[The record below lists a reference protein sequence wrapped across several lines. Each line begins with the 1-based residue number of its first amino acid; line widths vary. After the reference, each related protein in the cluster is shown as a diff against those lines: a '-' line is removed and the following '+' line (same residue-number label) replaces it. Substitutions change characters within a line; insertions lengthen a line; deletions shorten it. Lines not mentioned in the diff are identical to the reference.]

1 MTKTK
6 ETFQEGPSFETIG
19 NCDGCK
25 YLSISDELSNISTT
39 KKITCDKLNKDLRQR
54 SNNDS
59 IIPHSDC
66 PFQFLSSIKY
76 HKDKEKRLTK
86 LEFDKVKSIVSS
98 IFKYSNSFNNDNCGL
113 WISFHC
119 SETITLTKIKQ
130 LEEKL
135 PNYDIEFDSY
145 DSDDISVTLNLKV
158 V

>member
-1 MTKTK
+1 MTKVK
-6 ETFQEGPSFETIG
+6 ETAQEGPSFETIG

-25 YLSISDELSNISTT
+25 YLIISDELSNISTT
-39 KKITCDKLNKDLRQR
+39 KKIICDRLNKDLRQR
-54 SNNDS
+54 SINNS

-66 PFQFLSSIKY
+66 PFQFLSSINY
-76 HKDKEKRLTK
+76 HKDKIKRLDA

-98 IFKYSNSFNNDNCGL
+98 IFKDAHSFDHSLVYVIFRYSD
-113 WISFHC
+113 
-119 SETITLTKIKQ
+119 TIELNRIKQ

>member
-1 MTKTK
+1 MTNIK
-6 ETFQEGPSFETIG
+6 EQEGPSFETIG

-25 YLSISDELSNISTT
+25 YLTT
-39 KKITCDKLNKDLRQR
+39 TDSLKSSSLVRTNTCTKLNKELHQR

-66 PFQFLSSIKY
+66 PFQFLSSINY
-76 HKDKEKRLTK
+76 HKDKIKRLDA

-98 IFKYSNSFNNDNCGL
+98 IFKDAHSFDHSLAYVIFRYSD
-113 WISFHC
+113 
-119 SETITLTKIKQ
+119 TIELNRMKQ

-145 DSDDISVTLNLKV
+145 DSDDISVTLNLKAV
-158 V
+158 